1 MIFFTASAPF
11 PIFTPFVWRLFEPE
25 RASLR
30 ITIPSQQNIT
40 AELCQWHPP
49 DITYLKNNEDA
60 YMSESLIRMCL
71 MYSVAYLLFV
81 ERLVKWKN
89 KSYRQSRQF

>member
-11 PIFTPFVWRLFEPE
+11 PTFTPFVWRLFEPE

-40 AELCQWHPP
+40 AELLSMAP

-81 ERLVKWKN
+81 ERLVKW
-89 KSYRQSRQF
+89 